1 MIVSQKRFNKLF
13 ISLTVFIIGLLV
25 CPLSAQNLLT
35 EKELKVLAHPADSMM
50 RNYLVSIVDE
60 QFRVRDSILSSL
72 KTASDWD
79 RRAQTIRDSIISWT
93 GPLPERTPLNARV
106 TGRLKRDGYTV
117 EKILFESRPGYLVS
131 ANLYLPEKVSSP
143 CPAQLNLIGHAQVGK
158 ADERYQRMS
167 ITQVKRGFVVL
178 TMDQMGQ
185 GERGLL
191 SSHQIIGT
199 QAFLCGTNVFNLM
212 VWDAI
217 RAIDYLSGRPEVDK
231 SKICITGSS
240 GGGMMTTYILPFEN
254 RLAVAVPTCNPNTWS
269 YRVHSDLSCDHEQVF
284 FGAFEG
290 TIDPR
295 GDPLFVQTPKPLL
308 LNTTTDDNL
317 NPPEGVWKL
326 SSWLFKSYS
335 AHGVPEKFTSTMVRA
350 PHAYNQEQRE
360 ITYSWIS
367 RWTGGNPGNYY
378 EEVTAIESPEDLWAA
393 SGGNIFNEA
402 GSRRP
407 QDLLADY
414 LTQNRAA
421 WQDVRKQDGI
431 TNHRMRMEALVRKVN
446 HTDTELMAIQSELKN
461 ESYSGNISVRQFII
475 EPEKGIILPGVI
487 LSDVNSVSAKGT
499 VIYINEK
506 GKSGLLK
513 DQVLA
518 AEILRRGYNI
528 CAVDIRGTGET
539 SPDMSGRF
547 WDFLSGKPVFGQRVR
562 DILSIIK
569 WMGTTFKENNIIYWG
584 TGMGSLYG
592 AFAGVLSDNVSGF
605 ILEEP
610 LISFES
616 IVNSEK
622 PGYNHEILLPGI
634 LENFDMQ
641 QVYQAICPKPVFVI
655 NPLSG
660 DKKDAA
666 SSEIEKT
673 DEHVKITYRSIKKQK
688 GWMIKNLSISERS
701 ENILRFLQD
710 L

>member
-1 MIVSQKRFNKLF
+1 MIVRQKRSNKFLIILSVL
-13 ISLTVFIIGLLV
+13 ISGLIV
-25 CPLSAQNLLT
+25 SPVAAQHLLT
-35 EKELKVLAHPADSMM
+35 ERDLTVLVSPADTMM
-50 RNYLVSIVDE
+50 RNYLTSIVDE
-60 QFRVRDSILSSL
+60 QFRIRDSILSSL
-72 KTASDWD
+72 KTAADWD
-79 RRAQTIRDSIISWT
+79 RRAQVIRDSIISWT

-106 TGRLKRDGYTV
+106 TGILKRDGYVV
-117 EKILFESRPGYLVS
+117 EKILFESRPGYFVS
-131 ANLYLPEKVSSP
+131 ANLYLPEKFSSP
-143 CPAQLNLIGHAQVGK
+143 CPAQLNLIGHAQLGK

-167 ITQVKRGFVVL
+167 ISQVKRGFIVL

-199 QAFLCGTNVFNLM
+199 QAFLCGTHVFNLM

-217 RAIDYLSGRPEVDK
+217 RAIDYLTERPEVDK
-231 SKICITGSS
+231 NKISITGSS

-269 YRVHSDLSCDHEQVF
+269 YRVHANLSCDHEQVF
-284 FGAFEG
+284 FGAFAG

-317 NPPEGVWKL
+317 NPPRGVWKL
-326 SSWLFKSYS
+326 GSWLFKSYS
-335 AHGVPEKFTSTMVRA
+335 AHGVPEKFTTTMVRA

-367 RWTGGNPGNYY
+367 RWTGGNSENYH
-378 EEVTAIESPEDLWAA
+378 EQEAIIETAEDLWAA
-393 SGGNIFNEA
+393 TGGNIFNET

-407 QDLLADY
+407 QELVADY
-414 LTQNRAA
+414 LDQNRAA
-421 WQDVRKQDGI
+421 WPIVRKQNGI
-431 TNHRMRMEALVRKVN
+431 KNHKTEMAAHVKKIL
-446 HTDTELMAIQSELKN
+446 HTDLNVISVQSELKN
-461 ESYSGNISVRQFII
+461 ESNSGNISVRKFII
-475 EPEKGIILPGVI
+475 EPEKGIILPGVV
-487 LSDVNSVSAKGT
+487 LSDVNSVPAKGT
-499 VIYINEK
+499 VLYINEK
-506 GKSGLLK
+506 GKSGLLP

-518 AEILRRGYNI
+518 TEILRSGYNI
-528 CAVDIRGTGET
+528 CAIDIRGTGET
-539 SPDMSGRF
+539 SPDMSNKF
-547 WDFLSGKPVFGQRVR
+547 WDFLSGKPIFGQRVK
-562 DILSIIK
+562 DILSVIK
-569 WMGTTFKENNIIYWG
+569 WIENDLKESNIIYWG
-584 TGMGSLYG
+584 TGMGSVYG

-622 PGYNHEILLPGI
+622 PGYDHEILLPGI

-641 QVYQAICPKPVFVI
+641 QVYQAICPKPVFVL

-660 DKKDAA
+660 DKKNAG
-666 SSEIEKT
+666 SSEIEKI
-673 DEHVKITYRSIKKQK
+673 DENVKTTYKSIRIQK
-688 GWMIKNLSISERS
+688 DWMIKSLSGSERS
-701 ENILRFLQD
+701 DLILRFIQD
-710 L
+710 I